1 MFRILTITQKSDWK
15 SLLTELV
22 HDCYCPHSKAAGF
35 SPCCLLF
42 DHSLCAIDLQVHN
55 LSESGGPGK
64 LSSYW
69 EDKVNVVMKS
79 RSADSPVNEVICY
92 IGTFSYER
100 SIAQK
105 WVKDTELGSEF
116 KSQTKGQWDSQRSV
130 TLSPDALPFA
140 PKLTEVGKPEESI
153 VETDLQESMVGE
165 RLENSIESRQN
176 DQLQDSEREMLS
188 EEETELQPLQT
199 WKEKC

>member
-1 MFRILTITQKSDWK
+1 MGWEFDGKFRSPQKHNRALLSLFRILTITQKSDWK

-153 VETDLQESMVGE
+153 VETDLKNLWWG
-165 RLENSIESRQN
+165 RGWR
-176 DQLQDSEREMLS
+176 
-188 EEETELQPLQT
+188 TA
-199 WKEKC
+199 